1 MPARKYQR
9 REHELPPVK
18 RIGILTGG
26 GDCPGLNAVIRAVT
40 KAAVHHDMEVLGFS
54 EGFGG
59 LVNGLA
65 RKLGDQDVSGILPR
79 GGTILG
85 TTNRDNPFRY
95 PVGTSS
101 NGDTIYA
108 DCSDQ
113 ALENLERMEV
123 DALVVTGGDGS
134 LSIALKLAERGVRVI
149 GIPKTIDN
157 DLLCTDITFGFDSAL
172 QTATEAIDKL
182 HTTAE
187 SHHRIMVLE
196 TMGRNSGWI
205 ALQSGMAGGGD
216 VVLIPE
222 IPFTFEAV
230 AESVELRRSVGKRFS
245 IIVVAEGAPMPDGEQ
260 LGRISAAGNVVLGG
274 IGQVV
279 GRESEARTG
288 MEARVT
294 VLGHLQR
301 GGIPS
306 PFDRILASRFG
317 VKAVE
322 LVVAGDFGKMVCLQ
336 TPNIGAVPLE
346 DAVDHQR
353 KVDPDGEMIRF
364 ARSLGMSFGDGC

>member
-1 MPARKYQR
+1 M
-9 REHELPPVK
+9 
-18 RIGILTGG
+18 
-26 GDCPGLNAVIRAVT
+26 NAVIRAVT
-40 KAAVHHDMEVLGFS
+40 KSAVHHDMEVLGFS

-85 TTNRDNPFRY
+85 TTNRDNPFHY

>member
-1 MPARKYQR
+1 
-9 REHELPPVK
+9 
-18 RIGILTGG
+18 
-26 GDCPGLNAVIRAVT
+26 LNAVIRAVT

-260 LGRISAAGNVVLGG
+260 LGRISAAGNIVLGG